1 MWATALPDGAV
12 EFEFGEGE
20 ASLSMR
26 NVDVF
31 DAFTVPNSIDQS
43 RPFGAPPVSAKINSM
58 KITWSGVTRTTTF
71 TSTDPE
77 ERFAGTF
84 KETASR
90 ISVTVTTP
98 TSTGHGF
105 RFESAQASTSTS
117 NFAQI
122 GVERNGH
129 FF

>member
-1 MWATALPDGAV
+1 MWATAIPNGAV
-12 EFEFGEGE
+12 EFEFSEGE

-31 DAFTVPNSIDQS
+31 DAFTVPNSVDQS

-58 KITWSGVTRTTTF
+58 TITWSGVIRTTTF
-71 TSTDPE
+71 TSTDPQ
-77 ERFAGTF
+77 ERFAGSF
-84 KETASR
+84 KETDSH

-105 RFESAQASTSTS
+105 RFVSDEASTSSS

-122 GVERNGH
+122 GMERNGH